1 MTTTHDLTGDQPTWM
16 LAFWVHDADAAA
28 ATARQLGGAIVAMP
42 FDAPPFRS
50 AVLADREGAAF
61 SVSELKVR
69 GSSPRAGAARSPHD
83 A

>member
-1 MTTTHDLTGDQPTWM
+1 MGPSDNQPTWM
-16 LAFWVHDADAAA
+16 LDFWVHDADAAA
-28 ATARQLGGAIVAMP
+28 ATARQLGGAVVAAP

-50 AVLADREGAAF
+50 AVLADREGAVF

-69 GSSPRAGAARSPHD
+69 GSSPGEGSVRSPQD